1 MNTQQRLDAFLDALE
16 EARPGSRYLAGT
28 ELVQHEGSDAIYF
41 PTRDTQRELSLLI
54 WIDEYD
60 ETSIT
65 FGDWHT
71 HGSVASALSA
81 ETPEE
86 AILSLARGILDSRF
100 VVATDADG
108 EHVGFSTVV
117 WIDDPDA
124 VSGMFA
130 KSWSPS
136 KIHVQS
142 WDGSIDTT
150 ITSNS
155 PPIIA
160 T

>member
-1 MNTQQRLDAFLDALE
+1 MNKQQRLDAFLDALE
-16 EARPGSRYLAGT
+16 ETRPGSRYLACT

-41 PTRDTQRELSLLI
+41 PSLANQRQLSFWI
-54 WIDEYD
+54 WIDECD

-86 AILSLARGILDSRF
+86 SILSLAHGILDARF

-108 EHVGFSTVV
+108 EHAGFSTVV
-117 WIDDPDA
+117 WIDNPDA
-124 VSGMFA
+124 VSGMLD
-130 KSWSPS
+130 KSWSPH

-142 WDGSIDTT
+142 WDGSIDTI

-155 PPIIA
+155 PPQS
-160 T
+160 